1 MFKPENLL
9 RLPPPPLT
17 RQHVLRSFIA
27 SLVGPVEGERQY
39 GNGRNTQFSG
49 RSWRMG
55 AIQVFLKAFVLL
67 ILALFLI
74 LGCDKSTG
82 PSTKGTIRIY
92 MTDAPTSFEAVVIVV
107 QSVEIHKAG
116 YDDASGWVTVDS
128 RTRSFDLLRL
138 RNGASAVLGEATL
151 DAGHYT
157 QVRLLLGDGN
167 YVTISG
173 VNAQLTVPSSIQT
186 GIKLNHQFEIQAD
199 ALYELTLDFD
209 ASKSI
214 TVSGTGTFVLSPV
227 IRIEANET
235 SGTISGTVVPVA
247 ARAAVSTTVGSDTV
261 KAFAD
266 TTNGY
271 FKLTA
276 LPGGASYT
284 LKIAPSTT
292 AYRDTTIAGVAVK
305 AQQNTDIGTVTLSI
319 R

>member
-1 MFKPENLL
+1 MFRPENLL

-17 RQHVLRSFIA
+17 RQHVLRSFIV
-27 SLVGPVEGERQY
+27 SLVGRVEGERQY
-39 GNGRNTQFSG
+39 GNGRNTQFF
-49 RSWRMG
+49 RNSWRRG
-55 AIQVFLKAFVLL
+55 AMQTILKLFVLL
-67 ILALFLI
+67 VVALFLI

-82 PSTKGTIRIY
+82 PSTQGTIRMY

-107 QSVEIHKAG
+107 QSVEVHKAG

-128 RTRSFDLLRL
+128 RVRSFDLLKL
-138 RNGASAVLGEATL
+138 RNGASAVLGEAKL

-157 QVRLLLGDGN
+157 QIRLLLGDGN

-214 TVSGTGTFVLSPV
+214 SVSGTGTFFLSPV
-227 IRIEANET
+227 IRIQANET
-235 SGTISGTVVPVA
+235 SGTISGTVLPVA
-247 ARAAVSTTVGSDTV
+247 ARAAVFTTVGSDTV

-276 LPGGASYT
+276 LPGGASYN
-284 LKIAPSTT
+284 LKITPSLE
-292 AYRDTTIAGVAVK
+292 AFRDTTIAGVDVRAG
-305 AQQNTDIGTVTLSI
+305 QNRDIGTVTLSI
-319 R
+319 K